1 MENLTGVLYNTK
13 PTETVPNKTVPNKTT
28 YARDNSVKK
37 VYNISR
43 DEFFKAKDLPNG
55 YALLN
60 LLFER
65 KFI

>member
-13 PTETVPNKTVPNKTT
+13 PSKTVANKTVPNKTT

-43 DEFFKAKDLPNG
+43 G
-55 YALLN
+55 
-60 LLFER
+60 
-65 KFI
+65 